1 MKLWSRQ
8 RNYCI
13 ANKKTDQIRGKHKNN
28 GSLPEKSRNDKRK
41 GADFY
46 ETFPCA
52 KEMIDLA
59 EKVSGIPMKELLFE
73 ENENINIT
81 KYTQIAM
88 LADELAI
95 WSVLREKGLVSV
107 VNAGLSLG
115 EYAALVASGVMTA
128 EDAFRVVV
136 KRGEY
141 MQEAVP
147 TGGAM
152 TAILGA
158 DTAIIEKICE
168 ETEGIVSVA
177 NYNCPGQIVIT
188 GEQQAVDAAATALK
202 EAGAKRCTPLNVSGP
217 FHSAML
223 LPAGEK
229 LAAELENIEIHEIA
243 VPYIT
248 NVTADYVTDSSQVKE
263 LLKKQISSSVRWQQ
277 SVERMIADGI
287 EAFIEIGPKKSLCGF
302 MKRIDKTVPAY
313 HVDKVTDL
321 ESVLNELVQQRRFLF
336 FANCENYRVQR

>member
-1 MKLWSRQ
+1 MKK
-8 RNYCI
+8 I
-13 ANKKTDQIRGKHKNN
+13 AFIFPGQGSQYVGMGK
-28 GSLPEKSRNDKRK
+28 
-41 GADFY
+41 DFY

-73 ENENINIT
+73 EKENINIT
-81 KYTQIAM
+81 QYTQIAM

-95 WSVLREKGLVSV
+95 WSVLREKGVESA

-115 EYAALVASGVMTA
+115 EYAALVASGVMTP
-128 EDAFRVVV
+128 EDAFRVVT
-136 KRGEY
+136 KRGEF

-152 TAILGA
+152 TAVLGA
-158 DTAIIEKICE
+158 DTAVIENICE
-168 ETEGIVSVA
+168 ETEGIVSIA

-188 GEQQAVDAAATALK
+188 GEQKAVDTAAAALK

-229 LAAELENIEIHEIA
+229 LAAELEQVEIHKIA

-277 SVERMIADGI
+277 SVERMIADGV

-321 ESVLNELVQQRRFLF
+321 DSVLSELAQ
-336 FANCENYRVQR
+336 

>member
-1 MKLWSRQ
+1 MKK
-8 RNYCI
+8 I
-13 ANKKTDQIRGKHKNN
+13 AFIFPGQGSQYVGMGK
-28 GSLPEKSRNDKRK
+28 
-41 GADFY
+41 DFY

-95 WSVLREKGLVSV
+95 WSVLREKGLESV

-115 EYAALVASGVMTA
+115 EYAALVASGVMTP
-128 EDAFRVVV
+128 EDAFRVVA

-152 TAILGA
+152 TAVLGA
-158 DTAIIEKICE
+158 DTAVIEKICE
-168 ETEGIVSVA
+168 ETEGIVSIA

-188 GEQQAVDAAATALK
+188 GEQQAVDAAAAALK

-229 LAAELENIEIHEIA
+229 LAAELEHVEIHEIA

-248 NVTADYVTDSSQVKE
+248 NGTAGYVTDPSQVKE

-277 SVERMIADGI
+277 SVERMIADGV

-321 ESVLNELVQQRRFLF
+321 DSVLSELAQ
-336 FANCENYRVQR
+336 

>member
-1 MKLWSRQ
+1 MGSEM
-8 RNYCI
+8 CI
-13 ANKKTDQIRGKHKNN
+13 RDRGK
-28 GSLPEKSRNDKRK
+28 
-41 GADFY
+41 DFY

-95 WSVLREKGLVSV
+95 WSVLREKGVESA

-115 EYAALVASGVMTA
+115 EYAALVASGVMTP
-128 EDAFRVVV
+128 EDAFRVVT
-136 KRGEY
+136 KRGEF

-152 TAILGA
+152 TAVLGA
-158 DTAIIEKICE
+158 DTAVIENICE
-168 ETEGIVSVA
+168 ETEGIVSIA

-188 GEQQAVDAAATALK
+188 GEQKAVDTAAAALK

-229 LAAELENIEIHEIA
+229 LAAELEQVEIHKIA

-277 SVERMIADGI
+277 SVERMIADGV

-321 ESVLNELVQQRRFLF
+321 ESVLEVI
-336 FANCENYRVQR
+336 

>member
-1 MKLWSRQ
+1 MKK
-8 RNYCI
+8 I
-13 ANKKTDQIRGKHKNN
+13 AFIFPGQGSQYVGMGK
-28 GSLPEKSRNDKRK
+28 DC
-41 GADFY
+41 Y

-95 WSVLREKGLVSV
+95 WSVLREKGLESV

-115 EYAALVASGVMTA
+115 EYAALVASGVMTP
-128 EDAFRVVV
+128 EDAFRVVA

-152 TAILGA
+152 TAVLGA
-158 DTAIIEKICE
+158 DTAVIEKICE
-168 ETEGIVSVA
+168 ETEGIVSIA

-188 GEQQAVDAAATALK
+188 GEQQAVDAAAAALK

-229 LAAELENIEIHEIA
+229 LAAELEHVEIHEIA

-248 NVTADYVTDSSQVKE
+248 NVTADYVTDPSQVKE

-277 SVERMIADGI
+277 SVERMIADGV

-321 ESVLNELVQQRRFLF
+321 DSVLSELAQ
-336 FANCENYRVQR
+336 

>member
-1 MKLWSRQ
+1 MKK
-8 RNYCI
+8 I
-13 ANKKTDQIRGKHKNN
+13 AFIFPGQGSQYVGMGK
-28 GSLPEKSRNDKRK
+28 
-41 GADFY
+41 DFY

-95 WSVLREKGLVSV
+95 WSVLCEKGLESV

-115 EYAALVASGVMTA
+115 EYAALVASGVMTP
-128 EDAFRVVV
+128 EDAFRVVA

-152 TAILGA
+152 TAVLGA
-158 DTAIIEKICE
+158 DTAVIEKICE
-168 ETEGIVSVA
+168 ETEGIVSIA

-188 GEQQAVDAAATALK
+188 GEQQAVDAAAAALK

-229 LAAELENIEIHEIA
+229 LAAELEHVEIHEIA

-248 NVTADYVTDSSQVKE
+248 NVTADYVTDPSQVKE

-277 SVERMIADGI
+277 SVERMIADGV

-321 ESVLNELVQQRRFLF
+321 DSVLSELAQ
-336 FANCENYRVQR
+336 

>member
-1 MKLWSRQ
+1 MKK
-8 RNYCI
+8 I
-13 ANKKTDQIRGKHKNN
+13 AFIFPGQGSQYVGMGK
-28 GSLPEKSRNDKRK
+28 
-41 GADFY
+41 DFY

-73 ENENINIT
+73 ENEDINIT

-95 WSVLREKGLVSV
+95 WSVLREKGFESV

-115 EYAALVASGVMTA
+115 EYAALVASGVMTP
-128 EDAFRVVV
+128 EDAFRVVA

-152 TAILGA
+152 TAVLGA
-158 DTAIIEKICE
+158 DTAVIEKICE
-168 ETEGIVSVA
+168 ETEGIVSIA

-188 GEQQAVDAAATALK
+188 GEQQAVDAAAAALK

-229 LAAELENIEIHEIA
+229 LAAELEQVEIHEIA

-248 NVTADYVTDSSQVKE
+248 NVTADYVTDPSQVKE

-277 SVERMIADGI
+277 SVERMIADGV

-321 ESVLNELVQQRRFLF
+321 ESISDVR
-336 FANCENYRVQR
+336 

>member
-1 MKLWSRQ
+1 MKK
-8 RNYCI
+8 I
-13 ANKKTDQIRGKHKNN
+13 AFIFPGQGSQYVGMGK
-28 GSLPEKSRNDKRK
+28 
-41 GADFY
+41 DFY

-88 LADELAI
+88 LADELAL
-95 WSVLREKGLVSV
+95 WSVLREKGVESA

-115 EYAALVASGVMTA
+115 EYAALVASGVMTP
-128 EDAFRVVV
+128 EDAFRVVT
-136 KRGEY
+136 KRGEF

-152 TAILGA
+152 TAVLGA
-158 DTAIIEKICE
+158 DTAVIENICE
-168 ETEGIVSVA
+168 ETEGIVSIA

-188 GEQQAVDAAATALK
+188 GEQKAVDTAAAALK

-229 LAAELENIEIHEIA
+229 LAAELEQVEIHKIA

-277 SVERMIADGI
+277 SVERMIADGV

-321 ESVLNELVQQRRFLF
+321 ESVLEVI
-336 FANCENYRVQR
+336 

>member
-1 MKLWSRQ
+1 MKK
-8 RNYCI
+8 I
-13 ANKKTDQIRGKHKNN
+13 AFIFPGQGSQYVGMGK
-28 GSLPEKSRNDKRK
+28 
-41 GADFY
+41 DFY

-95 WSVLREKGLVSV
+95 WSVLREKGVESA

-115 EYAALVASGVMTA
+115 EYAALVASGVMTP
-128 EDAFRVVV
+128 EDAFRVVT
-136 KRGEY
+136 KRGEF

-152 TAILGA
+152 TAVLGA
-158 DTAIIEKICE
+158 DTAVIENICK
-168 ETEGIVSVA
+168 ETEGIVSIA

-188 GEQQAVDAAATALK
+188 GEQKAVDTAAAALK

-229 LAAELENIEIHEIA
+229 LAAELEQVEIHKIA

-263 LLKKQISSSVRWQQ
+263 LLIRPLAA
-277 SVERMIADGI
+277 ERRTHDRRRCRGI
-287 EAFIEIGPKKSLCGF
+287 
-302 MKRIDKTVPAY
+302 Y
-313 HVDKVTDL
+313 
-321 ESVLNELVQQRRFLF
+321 
-336 FANCENYRVQR
+336 

>member
-1 MKLWSRQ
+1 MKK
-8 RNYCI
+8 I
-13 ANKKTDQIRGKHKNN
+13 AFIFPGQGSQYIGMGK
-28 GSLPEKSRNDKRK
+28 
-41 GADFY
+41 DFY

-95 WSVLREKGLVSV
+95 WSVLREKGFESV

-115 EYAALVASGVMTA
+115 EYAALVASGVMTP
-128 EDAFRVVV
+128 EDAFRVVA

-152 TAILGA
+152 TAVLGA
-158 DTAIIEKICE
+158 DTAVIEKICE
-168 ETEGIVSVA
+168 ETEGIVSIA

-188 GEQQAVDAAATALK
+188 GEQQAVDAAAAALK

-229 LAAELENIEIHEIA
+229 LAAELEQVEIHEIA

-248 NVTADYVTDSSQVKE
+248 NVTADYVTDPSQVKE

-277 SVERMIADGI
+277 SVERMIADGV

-321 ESVLNELVQQRRFLF
+321 ESISDVR
-336 FANCENYRVQR
+336 

>member
-1 MKLWSRQ
+1 MKK
-8 RNYCI
+8 I
-13 ANKKTDQIRGKHKNN
+13 AFIFPGQGSQYVGMGK
-28 GSLPEKSRNDKRK
+28 
-41 GADFY
+41 DFY

-95 WSVLREKGLVSV
+95 WSVLREKGVESA

-115 EYAALVASGVMTA
+115 EYAALVASGVMTP
-128 EDAFRVVV
+128 EDAFRVVT
-136 KRGEY
+136 KRGEF

-152 TAILGA
+152 TAVLGA
-158 DTAIIEKICE
+158 DTAVIENICE
-168 ETEGIVSVA
+168 ETEGIVSIA

-188 GEQQAVDAAATALK
+188 GEQKAVDTAAAALK

-229 LAAELENIEIHEIA
+229 LAADLEQVEIHKIA

-277 SVERMIADGI
+277 SVERMIADGV

-302 MKRIDKTVPAY
+302 MKRIDKTA
-313 HVDKVTDL
+313 DL
-321 ESVLNELVQQRRFLF
+321 FPLTPSRLDR
-336 FANCENYRVQR
+336 

>member
-1 MKLWSRQ
+1 MKK
-8 RNYCI
+8 I
-13 ANKKTDQIRGKHKNN
+13 AFIFPGQGSQYIGMGK
-28 GSLPEKSRNDKRK
+28 
-41 GADFY
+41 DFY

-95 WSVLREKGLVSV
+95 WSVLREKGFESV

-115 EYAALVASGVMTA
+115 EYAALVASGVMTP
-128 EDAFRVVV
+128 EDAFRVVA

-152 TAILGA
+152 TAVLGA
-158 DTAIIEKICE
+158 DTAVIEKICE
-168 ETEGIVSVA
+168 ETEGIVSIA

-188 GEQQAVDAAATALK
+188 GEQQAVDAAAAALK

-229 LAAELENIEIHEIA
+229 LAAELEQVEIHEIA

-248 NVTADYVTDSSQVKE
+248 NVTADYVTDPSQVKE

-321 ESVLNELVQQRRFLF
+321 ESISDVR
-336 FANCENYRVQR
+336 